1 MGGHLHSGVSIFVR
15 QQRQGVVVG
24 SHLLVVV
31 SPWGWRRC
39 VVAWPLWLC
48 CGARWCVSWLSR
60 CHLVAMSPA
69 ATWHLW
75 LVSVKRRG
83 GVVLLTWA
91 GHDLAAIIVVV
102 VLWQALDGGGGWAAW
117 SIVVVV
123 GRKKQRCGNSR
134 ATVAAFGKPHAEVG
148 YMVC

>member
-1 MGGHLHSGVSIFVR
+1 M
-15 QQRQGVVVG
+15 
-24 SHLLVVV
+24 
-31 SPWGWRRC
+31 
-39 VVAWPLWLC
+39 
-48 CGARWCVSWLSR
+48 
-60 CHLVAMSPA
+60 
-69 ATWHLW
+69 
-75 LVSVKRRG
+75 
-83 GVVLLTWA
+83 LLTWA